1 MFLDSDWVDD
11 GISFG
16 GVDEFIFVCLND
28 ELVASDE
35 GILDFGLDDL
45 LLANWFEGLLVE
57 CDMIVDLFVEILH
70 NFFCDFWFAFYEFW
84 GEWDWYH
91 FLLEDFDELWF
102 FLDFNYF
109 LFVDL
114 GAAYFN
120 DFFFFCVD
128 VFDFGFMGH
137 GDGYYFVD

>member
-70 NFFCDFWFAFYEFW
+70 NFFCDF
-84 GEWDWYH
+84 
-91 FLLEDFDELWF
+91 
-102 FLDFNYF
+102 
-109 LFVDL
+109 
-114 GAAYFN
+114 
-120 DFFFFCVD
+120 
-128 VFDFGFMGH
+128 
-137 GDGYYFVD
+137 